1 MTQLEYE
8 AIEILKTGEPLPV
21 DLYISLNNSGI
32 SPEFLINQFEKKEEQ
47 PEEQIVSN
55 FHNFINQSIL

>member
-21 DLYISLNNSGI
+21 DIYILLNNSGI
-32 SPEFLINQFEKKEEQ
+32 NPEFLINHFEKEEKE
-47 PEEQIVSN
+47 PEKN
-55 FHNFINQSIL
+55 N

>member
-21 DLYISLNNSGI
+21 DIYILLNNSGI
-32 SPEFLINQFEKKEEQ
+32 DPEFLINQFEKKEEQ
-47 PEEQIVSN
+47 PEQIVSN

>member
-8 AIEILKTGEPLPV
+8 AIEILKEGEPLPV

-47 PEEQIVSN
+47 HEEQIVSN
-55 FHNFINQSIL
+55 FHNFINQSI